1 MAGDMKNF
9 DSARRDLL
17 RLSSMGLAA
26 SAVSAIPALAA
37 PPQTGATTPVG
48 AHPAA
53 GAHAPVTT
61 HETTPATFDVR
72 AFGAKGDGKAVDSS
86 AINKAIEAAA
96 AAGGGTVV
104 FPAGS
109 YISFSI
115 RLKSKVSLYLS
126 DGSAIIAAD
135 SPKPGET
142 TGYMGGTYDAAEP
155 KTAYDAYQDFGH
167 NHWHNSLIWGEGISD
182 ISITGPGLIW
192 GRGLS
197 FGAGPGRPP
206 AGAGASGPGFGPGR
220 PPGAGGA
227 AGAAGAGGAAGAT
240 AGPGGGVYGGTAAA
254 AGGAGAAARPAGAGA
269 VGGGGFGGGARP
281 GRGNYPQFQAEQPGV
296 GNKAIGLKNCRNV
309 TLSDF
314 SLLKGGH
321 FGLLLTGVDNLTID
335 NLKIDTDRDGMDIDC
350 CQNVRVSNCT
360 VNSPWDDAIVPKS
373 SFALGYNRPC
383 LNFTITNCFVSGCY
397 QLGTVLDGTWKKF
410 TQEADRKV
418 GGTGRIKLGTE
429 SNGGFKNFSISNCV
443 FEGCQGLALETVD
456 GALLEDITVTNITMR
471 DIISCPIYLRL
482 GARLRGPKGTG
493 DQSTVVGTLKRVLI
507 SGITCQNTPSRY
519 GSNITGIPGY
529 LVEDLKLSDIFVQC
543 TGGGTEADAKIVVAE
558 RENAYP
564 EPGMLGALPAYGF
577 YFRHVNRLE
586 MSHVEVEP
594 TAPDAR
600 PCIYTDDVHR
610 ADFFAITAPS
620 SPPAFSFNKS
630 TDIRVLWS
638 RAGAD
643 TTIA

>member
-1 MAGDMKNF
+1 MKTF

-26 SAVSAIPALAA
+26 SAVSA
-37 PPQTGATTPVG
+37 V
-48 AHPAA
+48 A
-53 GAHAPVTT
+53 GAQLRID
-61 HETTPATFDVR
+61 PAGGTSPLMFDVR
-72 AFGAKGDGKAVDSS
+72 TFGAKGDGKTVDSP
-86 AINKAIEAAA
+86 AINAAIEAAV

-115 RLKSKVSLYLS
+115 RLKSKVGLYLS
-126 DGSAIIAAD
+126 QGSAIIAAD

-155 KTAYDAYQDFGH
+155 KNPWDAYQDYGH
-167 NHWHNSLIWGEGISD
+167 NHWHNSLLWGEDISD
-182 ISITGPGLIW
+182 ISIMGPGLIW

-197 FGAGPGRPP
+197 FGLGPGRPP

-220 PPGAGGA
+220 PPGEAAPGSAAGGPGGA
-227 AGAAGAGGAAGAT
+227 ARPGGAGGSGGPGA
-240 AGPGGGVYGGTAAA
+240 PGGGP
-254 AGGAGAAARPAGAGA
+254 RN
-269 VGGGGFGGGARP
+269 
-281 GRGNYPQFQAEQPGV
+281 RGNYPIYQAEQPGA
-296 GNKAIGLKNCRNV
+296 GNKAIALKNCRNV
-309 TLSDF
+309 MLRDF
-314 SLLKGGH
+314 SILKGGH
-321 FGLLLTGVDNLTID
+321 FGILVTGVDNLTID

-350 CQNVRVSNCT
+350 CKNVRVSNCT
-360 VNSPWDDAIVPKS
+360 VNSPWDDAIVPKA
-373 SFALGYNRPC
+373 SFALGYNRSC
-383 LNFTITNCFVSGCY
+383 ENINITNCFVTGCY

-410 TQEADRKV
+410 TQEADHKV

-456 GALLEDITVTNITMR
+456 GALLEDITVSNITMR
-471 DIISCPIYLRL
+471 DIISCPIFVRL

-493 DQSTVVGTLKRVLI
+493 DQSTVVGTLQRVLI
-507 SGITCQNTPSRY
+507 SGINCYNSASKF

-529 LVEDLKLSDIFVQC
+529 SVKDVKISDVYVQHA
-543 TGGGTEADAKIVVAE
+543 GGGTEADAKVVVPE
-558 RENAYP
+558 REDAYP
-564 EPGMLGALPAYGF
+564 EPTMFQTLPAHGF
-577 YFRHVNRLE
+577 YLRHVERVE

-594 TAPDAR
+594 MTPDAR
-600 PCIYTDDVHR
+600 PCIYTEEVHR

-643 TTIA
+643 RTIA